1 MSHQT
6 YTTEALVCG
15 GYEHNTSDKS
25 YLLFTKTAG
34 MIYANARS
42 VREERSKQR
51 CALQEFSRLRIS
63 LIKGRSGWRIGSVE
77 SSQNDFALAM
87 DRETRG
93 SVVMMYKTLRRF
105 IKGEEAS
112 PELFD
117 FCIGAL
123 DELIKQNEHRKF
135 LESFVQLQI
144 LFRLGYVDNKVIPS
158 ILQKS
163 HISEIH
169 QHQNDQ
175 TTKEFEELI
184 NHAIENS
191 QL

>member
-25 YLLFTKTAG
+25 FLLFTKSAG

-51 CALQEFSRLRIS
+51 CALQEFSRIRIS
-63 LIKGRSGWRIGSVE
+63 LIKGRTGWRIGSVE
-77 SSQNDFALAM
+77 TSQNDFALAL

-93 SVVMMYKTLRRF
+93 SVVMIYKTLRRF
-105 IKGEEAS
+105 IQGEEAS

-117 FCIGAL
+117 FCVEAL
-123 DELIKQNEHRKF
+123 DELVKESEDRKF
-135 LESFVQLQI
+135 VESYIRLQI
-144 LFRLGYVDNKVIPS
+144 LYKLGYVNQKVIPS
-158 ILQKS
+158 ILHES
-163 HISEIH
+163 HLSDIYKYRDDKIAGEIIEMI
-169 QHQNDQ
+169 D
-175 TTKEFEELI
+175 
-184 NHAIENS
+184 HAVENS